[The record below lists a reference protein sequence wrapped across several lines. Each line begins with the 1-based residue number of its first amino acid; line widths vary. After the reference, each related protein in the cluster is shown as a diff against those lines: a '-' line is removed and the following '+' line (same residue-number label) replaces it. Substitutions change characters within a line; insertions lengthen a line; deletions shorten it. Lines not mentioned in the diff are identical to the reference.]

1 MNKKEII
8 NKKIIISN
16 RNLKK
21 ITRPSGVKFRADTS
35 ISNNRSTVRANNQA
49 LIFISAIA
57 NNIYRMKSNIEK
69 EETKRAG
76 SDCLL
81 ITTNHANSY
90 YYSNTLRD
98 LHRDIQSNYNDISVY
113 MYSTRKA
120 DYPVIFGG
128 IDEYGEL
135 MTAWIVL
142 YFTKLSLVK
151 YMRVFTSELYSN
163 RVTEVENLYTTK
175 LQSLY
180 EKENI

>member
-69 EETKRAG
+69 FKLYDPHTMMPSG
-76 SDCLL
+76 
-81 ITTNHANSY
+81 ITILEKGA
-90 YYSNTLRD
+90 
-98 LHRDIQSNYNDISVY
+98 
-113 MYSTRKA
+113 A
-120 DYPVIFGG
+120 D
-128 IDEYGEL
+128 DE
-135 MTAWIVL
+135 
-142 YFTKLSLVK
+142 
-151 YMRVFTSELYSN
+151 
-163 RVTEVENLYTTK
+163 
-175 LQSLY
+175 Q
-180 EKENI
+180 